1 MKRIDLTT
9 EWVDE
14 IEKHLKAQ
22 IEKVNPADGW
32 WWDDC
37 RYSDEFGL
45 AGDVVQKYDASRHD
59 SVEFVAISLIGLPVV
74 SEDGEPVQN
83 ETELM
88 EFIKMV
94 IIDEFPAIEKEGWP
108 DLRLVAGFRVIDEYG
123 QKIHRKPARFLEVNF
138 DFEPERR

>member
-1 MKRIDLTT
+1 MRIELNA
-9 EWVDE
+9 EWPE
-14 IEKHLKAQ
+14 RIEAYLKHQ
-22 IEKVNPADGW
+22 IEKVNPATGW

-37 RYSDEFGL
+37 RYDDEFGL
-45 AGDVVQKYDASRHD
+45 AGDVVQKYDAARHD
-59 SVEFVAISLIGLPVV
+59 SIESVIIPLIGLPIYV
-74 SEDGEPVQN
+74 DGEPVQN
-83 ETELM
+83 EKELM

-138 DFEPERR
+138 EFEPERR